1 MTDRILEIGQAGLE
15 STDQRVKKLMDNMVG
30 AQLPGY
36 RKSEAVVRGFPLEL
50 ENASQKLSPVKPQVE
65 GSFYSDIQG
74 AMVKTG
80 SPLDLAL
87 TVDGYFVVAGSFGEG
102 LTRDGRF
109 RLDKDGRLLTVAG
122 NFPVMGKSGPIVVT
136 PGSVVEFTQEG
147 EVKSDGVVV
156 DSLRVVRPES
166 PDTLE
171 PLSGNLFK
179 RKDANTVLSEIEN
192 PRVIQGYVESSNV
205 NIIDEMMEMLMEE
218 RLYNLN
224 AKIITTRDASLAK
237 AMDLGR
243 PTQ

>member
-30 AQLPGY
+30 AQIPGY

-50 ENASQKLSPVKPQVE
+50 ESASQKLSPVKPQTE
-65 GSFYSDIQG
+65 GSFYSNVPG
-74 AMVKTG
+74 ALVKTG
-80 SPLDLAL
+80 NQLDLAL
-87 TVDGYFVVAGSFGEG
+87 TGDGYFVLNGPWGEG

-109 RLDKDGRLLTVAG
+109 QIDKDGRLLTVAG
-122 NFPVMGKSGPIVVT
+122 NFPVMGKNGPIVIT
-136 PGSVVEFTQEG
+136 PSSVVEFTQEG
-147 EVKSDGVVV
+147 EVKVDGVVV
-156 DSLRVVRPES
+156 DSLRVVQPES
-166 PDTLE
+166 ADTLE
-171 PLSGNLFK
+171 PVSGNFFK
-179 RKDANTVLSEIEN
+179 RKDAKAVLSEIEN

-205 NIIDEMMEMLMEE
+205 SIIDGMMEMLLEQ

-237 AMDLGR
+237 AMELGR